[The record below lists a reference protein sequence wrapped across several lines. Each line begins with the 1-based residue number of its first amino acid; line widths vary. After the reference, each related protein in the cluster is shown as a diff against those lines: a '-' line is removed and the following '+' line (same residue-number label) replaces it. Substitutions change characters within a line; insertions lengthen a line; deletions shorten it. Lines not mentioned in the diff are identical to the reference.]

1 MLSTLALLPLCLAF
15 DDYDGLRSAVIA
27 LGDINEDGVPDL
39 ALAHRPR
46 PFGMGAA
53 PTKGWPRVEQEPVVW
68 LISGVD
74 GSVLHALRGPA
85 AFGTELAVVGD
96 LDGDGAAELAVG
108 GGRLGRGM
116 GGGGVVTIV
125 STGSGTELA
134 RLEAPG
140 KARAF
145 GRALAGGVQLTG
157 DPTPDLVIGA
167 HGGAFVIDGVL
178 LEPTWILE
186 PRAGCLVERRAAEGV
201 TFPFVPV
208 SERPVWPDELS
219 PAWGGGTY
227 PGMNVSAVCDLDGDG
242 LGEIALSTPREPACG
257 EEEDGLGEA
266 EQKDSRT
273 RIVFSGGVRKP
284 LSLETAGWCVVSGE
298 DLDGDE
304 VPDLIT
310 TTVNV
315 HTRAWSGTS
324 GELLWEVDYTGGYK
338 HAEGTSLAVTSD
350 HDGDGVRD
358 VAVGENETFW
368 DADRGGVAILSGRTG
383 EELKRHRTLVT
394 TQPGPPNEMVG
405 GADVA
410 VLGDLDGDGLEE
422 LAVWEPVP
430 QRLLLLKGADLHTLW
445 QVDVTSLARPE

>member
-1 MLSTLALLPLCLAF
+1 MLELLCLLALLPPF
-15 DDYDGLRSAVIA
+15 DDYDGLRGAVVA
-27 LGDINEDGVPDL
+27 LGDIDEDGVPDL

-46 PFGMGAA
+46 PFGLGDA
-53 PTKGWPRVEQEPVVW
+53 PTEDWPRVEQEPVLW
-68 LISGVD
+68 LLSGVD

-108 GGRLGRGM
+108 DGRS
-116 GGGGVVTIV
+116 GGGGAVSVV
-125 STGSGTELA
+125 STRTGMVLA

-140 KARAF
+140 EVRAF
-145 GRALAGGVQLTG
+145 GLALAGGVQLTG

-167 HGGAFVIDGVL
+167 HGGAFVLDGAR
-178 LEPTWILE
+178 LEPTWVLE
-186 PRAGCLVERRAAEGV
+186 PRAGCRIERRPAQGF
-201 TFPFVPV
+201 TLSTVPA
-208 SERPVWPDELS
+208 SERPVWPEKLS
-219 PAWGGGTY
+219 PDWGRGTY

-242 LGEIALSTPREPACG
+242 LGEIALSTPREPACEEG
-257 EEEDGLGEA
+257 EDTLGEA

-273 RIVFSGGVRKP
+273 RIVFSGGARQP
-284 LSLETAGWCVVSGE
+284 LSLETAGWCVASGE

-304 VPDLIT
+304 VDDLVT

-315 HTRAWSGTS
+315 HTRAWSGAT

-338 HAEGTSLAVTSD
+338 HAQGASLAFTSD

-358 VAVGENETFW
+358 LAVGENETFL
-368 DADRGGVAILSGRTG
+368 DADGGGVAILSGRTG
-383 EELKRHRTLVT
+383 KGLKGYRTTVT
-394 TQPGPPNEMVG
+394 TEPGPPSGMVG

-430 QRLLLLKGADLHTLW
+430 QRLLVLSGADLHALW
-445 QVDVTSLARPE
+445 QVDVTALDRPE